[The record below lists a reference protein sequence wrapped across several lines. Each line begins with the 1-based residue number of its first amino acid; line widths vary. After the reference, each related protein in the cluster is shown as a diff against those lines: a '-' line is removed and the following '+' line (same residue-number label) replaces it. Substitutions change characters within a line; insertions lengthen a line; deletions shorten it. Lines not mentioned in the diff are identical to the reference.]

1 MAAKVGLFPSSS
13 LTTSP
18 HAIAAA
24 PTNAPRPRGARGL
37 ASPGRSA
44 AAMDAFHVSSH
55 AAEPLLRTTGAAAA
69 AAATATSNPRLRVRT
84 HAQGGEAPSSGGAGD
99 GAAGEEF
106 SWSSIILP
114 FLFPALGGLLFGYD
128 IGATSGA
135 SISLQSAELSGT
147 TWFSLSSIQLGLV
160 ASGSL
165 YGALGG
171 SLLAYRVADFL
182 GRRIELVTAAALY
195 ISGALVTGFAPDFVL
210 LIIGRL
216 LYGIGIGL
224 AMHGAPLYIAETSPS
239 RIRGTLISLKELF
252 IVLGILTGY
261 LVGSLEID
269 VVGGWRYMFGFGA
282 PLAVIMAI
290 GMWNLP
296 PSPRWLLLRA
306 VQGKASVEDNKKKAI
321 QALRSLRGC
330 SRSDRV
336 LADEI
341 DDTLLSIKAA
351 YAEQESEGNI
361 WKMFEGASLKA
372 LIIGGG
378 LVLFQQIT
386 GQPSVL
392 YYATSILQTAGFAAA
407 SDAAKVSILIG
418 LFKLL
423 MTGVAV
429 FKVDDLGRRPLLIG
443 GIGGI
448 AVSLFLLAAYYKIL
462 NSFPFVAVG
471 ALLLYV
477 GSYQVSFGPISWLM
491 VSEIFPLRTRGR
503 GISLA
508 VLTNFGSNALVTFA
522 FSPLQEFLGPANI
535 FLLFGAISLL
545 SLVFVILKVPETK
558 GLTLEEIES
567 KLLK

>member
-44 AAMDAFHVSSH
+44 AAMDAFHVSSQ
-55 AAEPLLRTTGAAAA
+55 AAEPLLRTTGAAAAAA
-69 AAATATSNPRLRVRT
+69 AAATATSNPRLRVRNPDPNPPRPNYSRRRFFYPGARCG
-84 HAQGGEAPSSGGAGD
+84 HMRRAARRPPAVAPEMARPGRSSRGRPSSFRKIAP
-99 GAAGEEF
+99 
-106 SWSSIILP
+106 L
-114 FLFPALGGLLFGYD
+114 
-128 IGATSGA
+128 
-135 SISLQSAELSGT
+135 SISLSAELSGT

-252 IVLGILTGY
+252 IVLGIL
-261 LVGSLEID
+261 
-269 VVGGWRYMFGFGA
+269 
-282 PLAVIMAI
+282 
-290 GMWNLP
+290 
-296 PSPRWLLLRA
+296 
-306 VQGKASVEDNKKKAI
+306 
-321 QALRSLRGC
+321 
-330 SRSDRV
+330 
-336 LADEI
+336 
-341 DDTLLSIKAA
+341 AA

>member
-44 AAMDAFHVSSH
+44 AAMDAFHVSSQ

-69 AAATATSNPRLRVRT
+69 AAAAATATSNPRLCVRNPDPNPLRPNYSRRRFFYSGARCG
-84 HAQGGEAPSSGGAGD
+84 HMRRAARRPPAVAPEMARPGRSSRGRPSSFRKIAP
-99 GAAGEEF
+99 
-106 SWSSIILP
+106 L
-114 FLFPALGGLLFGYD
+114 
-128 IGATSGA
+128 
-135 SISLQSAELSGT
+135 SISLSVELSGT

-224 AMHGAPLYIAETSPS
+224 
-239 RIRGTLISLKELF
+239 
-252 IVLGILTGY
+252 TGY

-321 QALRSLRGC
+321 QALRSLRGRF
-330 SRSDRV
+330 RSDRV

-558 GLTLEEIES
+558 GLNLEEIES

>member
-69 AAATATSNPRLRVRT
+69 AAATATSNPRLRVRNPDPNPPRPNYSRRRFFYSGARCG
-84 HAQGGEAPSSGGAGD
+84 HMRRAARRPPAVAPEMARPGRSSRGRPSS
-99 GAAGEEF
+99 F
-106 SWSSIILP
+106 R
-114 FLFPALGGLLFGYD
+114 LLFGYD

-216 LYGIGIGL
+216 LYGIGIG
-224 AMHGAPLYIAETSPS
+224 
-239 RIRGTLISLKELF
+239 
-252 IVLGILTGY
+252 LTGY